1 MKNKI
6 IISSILTIAM
16 CFSLIA
22 GSTFALFTSES
33 KVDVVVNSATVD
45 VDVDASAL
53 NYASTLSG
61 NNTLGAASLN
71 DNVITLTNLVPGDYV
86 TFTLTVTNKST
97 VAVNYRALVNVVE
110 DKGLLSGLVI
120 TYNNAFA
127 SDWKKLEPTTANVA
141 EVVVT
146 ISLPEDASNDY
157 QNTSCKL
164 AYVVE
169 AVQGNVDILDNL
181 VYKTDENGNKVISEI
196 MGTLPEELNILEGTV
211 GLPNKMLQGNTTVK
225 EVVIPATITSF
236 GGKANA
242 TGTGAS
248 GGFFYGSAV
257 EKVTLPEGLTEIPDA
272 AFNGA
277 NNLKEVNIPTTVT
290 KVGINSFA
298 YAGLETLTVPATITE
313 IGYGAFRG
321 MANLK
326 TVVIEGNATIANYAF
341 RSCSSLE
348 TVVLLGDDV
357 TFLTGGQI
365 FTRNDAGSEANGVIN
380 VYVANETVKE
390 RLLEVTSYD
399 KALNVVVGNPIVEN
413 DTEINDAI
421 NEGVTT
427 LILGSGN
434 YILPDSAS
442 GKTLTII
449 GNGDT
454 VIATQ
459 DDGSYEGCDYSLRG
473 ATVTFENVT
482 INTDSRT
489 YTGYAGLKATYNNCT
504 INGTY
509 TLYDD
514 STFNNCTFNVS
525 GDVYNIWTWG
535 ATNATFNNCTFNSD
549 GKAVLLYGGTD
560 TNLTLNGCTFNDK
573 GGLTDKKAAVEIGD
587 DYGRIFTLTVTN
599 TVVNGYEINDKGTN
613 TGTTLWGNKNSMSA
627 DRLTVIVDGVKV
639 YGN

>member
-6 IISSILTIAM
+6 IISSILTIAR

-33 KVDVVVNSATVD
+33 NVNVAVTSGTVD

-53 NYASTLSG
+53 TLGSTLG
-61 NNTLGAASLN
+61 TALGTAELKE
-71 DNVITLTNLVPGDYV
+71 NVITLTNLVPGDYV
-86 TFTLTVTNKST
+86 TFTLTITNKSNVT
-97 VAVNYRALVNVVE
+97 VNYRALVKTVE
-110 DKGLLSGLVI
+110 DKGLLDGLVI

-169 AVQGNVDILDNL
+169 AVQGNVEIVDGIE
-181 VYKTDENGNKVISEI
+181 YRTDENGQKVLYDVFGETPSVVTVPEGVEVIGNWSLYDATFEAI
-196 MGTLPEELNILEGTV
+196 NLPSTLKTIGSRAF
-211 GLPNKMLQGNTTVK
+211 KGNTALKSVT
-225 EVVIPATITSF
+225 IPAGTETIVEGAFQQSSLESATINGGSIGKQAF
-236 GGKANA
+236 GYIS
-242 TGTGAS
+242 T
-248 GGFFYGSAV
+248 
-257 EKVTLPEGLTEIPDA
+257 
-272 AFNGA
+272 
-277 NNLKEVNIPTTVT
+277 
-290 KVGINSFA
+290 
-298 YAGLETLTVPATITE
+298 LETVILGENVSYVE
-313 IGYGAFRG
+313 NYAFRG
-321 MANLK
+321 CASLK
-326 TVVIEGNATIANYAF
+326 TVVILNENIEFGGTSMAFSNAESGKSDNITIY
-341 RSCSSLE
+341 
-348 TVVLLGDDV
+348 VP
-357 TFLTGGQI
+357 
-365 FTRNDAGSEANGVIN
+365 NDAVAAKVKAANGSCTGYKI
-380 VYVANETVKE
+380 
-390 RLLEVTSYD
+390 
-399 KALNVVVGNPIVEN
+399 VVGDPVVEN
-413 DTEINDAI
+413 DTEIDEAI
-421 NEGVTT
+421 KDGVTT

-434 YILPDSAS
+434 YIIPDSAND
-442 GKTLTII
+442 KTLTII

-549 GKAVLLYGGTD
+549 GKAILLYGGTD

-587 DYGRIFTLTVTN
+587 DYKKNFTLTVTN
-599 TVVNGYEINDKGTN
+599 TVVNGYEINDKGIN